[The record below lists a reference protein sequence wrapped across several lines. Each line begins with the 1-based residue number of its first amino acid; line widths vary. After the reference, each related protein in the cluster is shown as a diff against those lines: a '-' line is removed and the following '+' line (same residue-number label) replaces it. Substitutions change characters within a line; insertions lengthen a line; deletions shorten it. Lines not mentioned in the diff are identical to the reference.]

1 MYQALLEDCIFLKYK
16 SIFFVCLE
24 AQDLDLNNMTPVKI
38 FERMFQSP
46 ENSLSQDDAH
56 PSGQYTLKVLP

>member
-1 MYQALLEDCIFLKYK
+1 M
-16 SIFFVCLE
+16 FVWLQ

-46 ENSLSQDDAH
+46 EDSISHDDSH
-56 PSGQYTLKVLP
+56 PSGQYTSKILP

>member
-1 MYQALLEDCIFLKYK
+1 MNNVTVNNK
-16 SIFFVCLE
+16 SHFFVCLE

-46 ENSLSQDDAH
+46 ENSLSQDDAQ

>member
-1 MYQALLEDCIFLKYK
+1 MFWPQ
-16 SIFFVCLE
+16 

-46 ENSLSQDDAH
+46 ENSLSQDDAN
-56 PSGQYTLKVLP
+56 PNGQYTLKL